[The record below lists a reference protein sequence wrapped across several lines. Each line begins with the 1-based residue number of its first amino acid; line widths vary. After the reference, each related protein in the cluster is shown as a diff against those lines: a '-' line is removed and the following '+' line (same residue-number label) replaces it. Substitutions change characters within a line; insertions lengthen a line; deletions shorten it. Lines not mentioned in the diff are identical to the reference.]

1 MGVVLPDIQGGSPS
15 KGQQKNLLISLKWT
29 VIPMEN
35 QEVYYISVLLFM
47 NRISNE
53 QFNLR
58 FFSS

>member
-1 MGVVLPDIQGGSPS
+1 MVKL
-15 KGQQKNLLISLKWT
+15 KNLLISLKWT

-47 NRISNE
+47 DRSSIE
-53 QFNLR
+53 QLSLR